1 MRLEIACDESGSE
14 GEKLVGGVTD
24 VFAHA
29 SVALDV
35 GAAQACVR
43 ELREWIRSPATEYKA
58 NHLLREKHR
67 DALVWLLGPS
77 GPIRGH
83 AVVQLVDKAL
93 FLVRRM
99 VELLAGDAPGVADV
113 LHRRGPGEVG
123 GERWAAFLGAFNDL
137 ARPRNRRG
145 DGADFFADLDYLLR
159 LDLSREVRAALESIG
174 AGRQRIEEYRA
185 RDPRE
190 LSLLDPIGPAIVRAV
205 GYWDAPVSIVHD
217 RQLALTEY
225 RIARLV
231 ELCGGRLAS
240 MRLVAARLDAR
251 VQVADFL
258 AGVARRI
265 VSDELAGRGDGELL
279 DLLAPYRI

>member
-1 MRLEIACDESGSE
+1 MRLEIACDESGAE

-29 SVALDV
+29 SVALDPV
-35 GAAQACVR
+35 AAGACVR

-67 DALVWLLGPS
+67 DALLWLLGPS

-83 AVVQLVDKAL
+83 AVVLLVDKTL

-99 VELLAGDAPGVADV
+99 VELLAVDTPGAAEL
-113 LHRRGPGEVG
+113 LHRRGPREVG
-123 GERWAAFLGAFNDL
+123 AERWAAFLASFNDL
-137 ARPRNRRG
+137 ARPRNRNG
-145 DGADFFADLDYLLR
+145 GGADFFADLDYLLR
-159 LDLSREVRAALESIG
+159 LDLADEVRAALESIST
-174 AGRQRIEEYRA
+174 GRDRIEAYRA

-190 LSLLDPIGPAIVRAV
+190 LPLLDPIGPAIVEAV
-205 GYWDAPVSIVHD
+205 TYWDGPVSIVHD

-231 ELCGGRLAS
+231 ELCGGRLAGL
-240 MRLVAARLDAR
+240 RLVAARLDAR

-279 DLLAPYRI
+279 DLLAPFRL